1 MGRKTGKTQLQP
13 PAKLDNE
20 AGVTGPSTNPATNLL
35 IANIAMQGLA
45 MLARRSAERGLL
57 RKRFGPDAAHDII
70 KGRGLV
76 TSMAT
81 TAAARA
87 ATRSVPGFLLVSGG
101 LLAKAVFDRARNR
114 RTARRKGDTAL
125 LEQAA
130 KAPE

>member
-1 MGRKTGKTQLQP
+1 MGRKTGRTAPRPL
-13 PAKLDNE
+13 AKLDTKTE
-20 AGVTGPSTNPATNLL
+20 VAGPSPNPATNLL

-45 MLARRSAERGLL
+45 ILARRSAERGML

-87 ATRSVPGFLLVSGG
+87 ATRSVPGFLLVSGS
-101 LLAKAVFDRARNR
+101 LLAKAVYDRARKR
-114 RTARRKGDTAL
+114 RTARRAGDTEL